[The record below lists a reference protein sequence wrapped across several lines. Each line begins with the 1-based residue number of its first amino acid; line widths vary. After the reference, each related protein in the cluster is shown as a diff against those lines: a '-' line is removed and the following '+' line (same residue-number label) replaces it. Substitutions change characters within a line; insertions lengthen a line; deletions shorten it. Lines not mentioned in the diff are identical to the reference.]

1 MFSVID
7 GRSSRGLHCGGELLP
22 YPSNVTPL
30 LGCALALRWL
40 EFEKGERHTFALW
53 LANSVWWE
61 IALHVDR
68 RERIELPTGPMEA
81 WRVTA
86 APQFEGIGT
95 ALNRI
100 VQAILPP
107 FRIHFDAEPPHRFVR
122 FSFPT
127 GPFPWNPRGL
137 IEATELS

>member
-1 MFSVID
+1 
-7 GRSSRGLHCGGELLP
+7 
-22 YPSNVTPL
+22 
-30 LGCALALRWL
+30 
-40 EFEKGERHTFALW
+40 
-53 LANSVWWE
+53 VWWE
-61 IALHVDR
+61 IALHVDK
-68 RERIELPTGPMEA
+68 RERIELPTGTIDA

>member
-1 MFSVID
+1 M
-7 GRSSRGLHCGGELLP
+7 
-22 YPSNVTPL
+22 
-30 LGCALALRWL
+30 
-40 EFEKGERHTFALW
+40 
-53 LANSVWWE
+53 WWE
-61 IALHVDR
+61 IALHVDK
-68 RERIELPTGPMEA
+68 RERIGLPTGTIDA

-100 VQAILPP
+100 VQANLPP